1 MVNDLAQE
9 NEYPFKMKEQLKQK
23 HVSDTS
29 RDNLLEMNKKLYSEN
44 LEVLQQQMYTKNRSK
59 KKHKWRVFFD

>member
-1 MVNDLAQE
+1 
-9 NEYPFKMKEQLKQK
+9 MKEQLKQK

-59 KKHKWRVFFD
+59 KKHKWPLFFD